1 MNRSNTAVVRDIA
14 VRGWS
19 KRAMET
25 RRRKRAFSPDP
36 LQVGGFTLLELLVVV
51 AILGILAAMLLP
63 ALSRAKVQ
71 GQNAACKN
79 RLRQIGLALG
89 MYVSDN
95 NYYPPIN
102 DWEIR
107 KVWMERL
114 YPYYPLTWTNRSW
127 HCPAYMARNGM
138 AVSWATNTVHPWD
151 GARWWTS
158 YAYNRQ
164 GIIGTGWSGWT
175 DLPVVALRGKL
186 GLGGR
191 PPFVAR
197 EPEVLAPS
205 QMYAV
210 ADARW
215 YRRGP
220 GPGWFPIESTSST
233 LGLYDMTPWLN
244 VWHWDSSLQSLKE
257 QGPAHEQGY
266 NVLFCDGHVV
276 LVKRNDYFF
285 PPRTARNWNRDNQPH
300 EEAWAPRDWWPVQ
313 Q

>member
-1 MNRSNTAVVRDIA
+1 MLLRDIGSKGRSKGA
-14 VRGWS
+14 VRTRGPE
-19 KRAMET
+19 RAT
-25 RRRKRAFSPDP
+25 LANP
-36 LQVGGFTLLELLVVV
+36 LYAGGFTLMELLVVI
-51 AILGILAAMLLP
+51 AILGILGAMLLP
-63 ALSRAKVQ
+63 AVSNAKAR
-71 GQNAACKN
+71 GHNAACKN
-79 RLRQIGLALG
+79 QQRQIGLALA

-102 DWEIR
+102 DWETR
-107 KVWMERL
+107 KAWMERL
-114 YPYYPLTWTNRSW
+114 YPYYPLVWTNRSW

-138 AVSWATNTVHPWD
+138 AIFWATNTLHPWD

-175 DLPVVALRGKL
+175 DLPVAALRGKL

-191 PPFVAR
+191 PPLVAR
-197 EPEVLAPS
+197 ESEVVAPS

-215 YRRGP
+215 YRRGSES
-220 GPGWFPIESTSST
+220 GWFPIESTSST

-244 VWHWDSSLQSLKE
+244 VWHWDDSLKPLKE
-257 QGPAHEQGY
+257 LGPAHQQGY
-266 NVLFCDGHVV
+266 NVLFCDGHVT
-276 LVKRNDYFF
+276 LVNRKDLFF
-285 PPRTARNWNRDNQPH
+285 PPRTAHHWNRDNQPH
-300 EEAWAPRDWWPVQ
+300 EEAWAPRDWWAVQ